1 MKSVTPRGLL
11 PPEVPTC
18 SKVQTEYVTQ
28 VYAVE
33 GFNATFHCPCIS
45 PDCNCL
51 CQVKPD
57 TPHEIKN
64 NGTQLTLVNVSRGR
78 LGSCVVCYR
87 PEDGGY
93 FLYNITEVAALGE
106 CKVC

>member
-1 MKSVTPRGLL
+1 M
-11 PPEVPTC
+11 
-18 SKVQTEYVTQ
+18 
-28 VYAVE
+28 YAVE
-33 GFNATFHCPCIS
+33 GFNATFHCPCVS
-45 PDCNCL
+45 PDCKHQW
-51 CQVKPD
+51 QVLPD
-57 TPHEIKN
+57 TPHKTKDTTHC
-64 NGTQLTLVNVSRGR
+64 TQLTLVNVSRGR

>member
-1 MKSVTPRGLL
+1 MKAVTPHALL
-11 PPEVPTC
+11 PPGFPTC
-18 SKVQTEYVTQ
+18 SEVQTEYVTQ

-33 GFNATFHCPCIS
+33 GFNATFHCPCVS

-64 NGTQLTLVNVSRGR
+64 NGTQLTLINVSRGS

-87 PEDGGY
+87 PEDEGY

-106 CKVC
+106 CKIC